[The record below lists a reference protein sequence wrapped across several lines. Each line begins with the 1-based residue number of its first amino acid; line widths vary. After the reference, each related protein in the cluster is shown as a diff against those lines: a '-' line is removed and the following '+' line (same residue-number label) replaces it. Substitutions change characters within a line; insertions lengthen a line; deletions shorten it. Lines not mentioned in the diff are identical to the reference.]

1 MVKLYSF
8 DEGKFLYVRLTRR
21 MPLLKCRL
29 ASDSLIPRN
38 VFKQERKIERT
49 PTREIHR
56 AAMTAAKYLHP
67 GNRKLCEVPKIGP
80 NRITVIGN
88 AKQNYAILC
97 LCQLVQFQRPYM
109 TKLYITAVLTV
120 SIHHSKQCLGQK
132 SKPHYCCTHCLYPS
146 FETVSWAE
154 VEARRGNSSCLCS
167 RAAGW
172 PTQPASPPT

>member
-132 SKPHYCCTHCLYPS
+132 SKPDGEIHHAFAAGQQVGPHSQPVLQLDVSCCTC
-146 FETVSWAE
+146 T
-154 VEARRGNSSCLCS
+154 NS
-167 RAAGW
+167 
-172 PTQPASPPT
+172 Q